1 MNMLK
6 ILSIAKGGKIKSVL
20 LYIGLALVRIST
32 KSIEYLLKIVFDKVT
47 HNRKKILY
55 NRSTMQIKKYIFI

>member
-6 ILSIAKGGKIKSVL
+6 ILSIAKGRKIKSVL
-20 LYIGLALVRIST
+20 LCIGLALVRIST
-32 KSIEYLLKIVFDKVT
+32 KSIEYLLKMVFDKVT